1 VYAGNVLANA
11 YNLSRQ
17 GEYELAVDWSY
28 GLIEDS
34 QQEFSQ
40 MMQAESKGIV
50 SKVEIRQWLNPDET
64 LEEAEQKIR
73 EIKESDPS
81 VEELLG
87 GDPIQE
93 EEYRKQR
100 NDRIVNTALN
110 KMGL

>member
-1 VYAGNVLANA
+1 VLANA
-11 YNLSRQ
+11 YNLSPQ
-17 GEYELAVDWSY
+17 GEYEIAFDWSY
-28 GLIEDS
+28 SLLEDP

-40 MMQAESKGIV
+40 LMQAESKGIV

-64 LEEAEQKIR
+64 LEEAEQKIQ
-73 EIKESDPS
+73 EIKESNPS

-87 GDPIQE
+87 GNPIQE
-93 EEYRKQR
+93 EEDRKQR